1 MEYRTA
7 NIIETLKRLPAPEYA
22 GQVYQTPVI
31 TETWEHGFVCDRG
44 AAPRNDLVKLLTVK
58 AVEYGRNRDRWL
70 EWVMDV

>member
-22 GQVYQTPVI
+22 GQVYKTPVI
-31 TETWEHGFVCDRG
+31 TETWEHGFVGDSG
-44 AAPRNDLVKLLTVK
+44 AAPRNESVKRLTVK
-58 AVEYGRNRDRWL
+58 AVRYGRGRDRWL